1 MVLVVHITVDAGGEL
16 FGVPEEFTDGPYTR
30 PGNAGGGS
38 DGVIAAAR
46 LAESSG
52 LM

>member
-16 FGVPEEFTDGPYTR
+16 FAGPAGFPVGPYTR

-38 DGVIAAAR
+38 PGVIAAAR